1 MKCVCGGGLSW
12 HDLKASLKTSRK
24 KKKVEGVFQSGRG
37 FKSFHSKENY
47 LQVV

>member
-1 MKCVCGGGLSW
+1 MARSKGFFK
-12 HDLKASLKTSRK
+12 DFKE